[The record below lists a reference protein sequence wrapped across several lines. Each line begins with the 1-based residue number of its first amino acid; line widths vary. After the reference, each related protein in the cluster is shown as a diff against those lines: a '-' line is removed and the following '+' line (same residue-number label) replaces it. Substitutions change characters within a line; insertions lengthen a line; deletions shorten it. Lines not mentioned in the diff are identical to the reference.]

1 MVLFPAS
8 NYNYHKWAV
17 LYKHILSFL
26 AACLDTTL
34 VVTMSSSESPKDG
47 KPSSKPFSLS
57 LSGSGSNGRSR
68 KSAFNIPPARAADP
82 PSRTLARRP
91 HRLHDDESDEEEAPP
106 AFEDVAG
113 FDTHTGTVLSADGRA
128 VDKEKRELVI
138 PVTSKNNWHDRVRA
152 NRGTRGK
159 NLLPKEVQAMQEA
172 ERRGETAENNQETD
186 SPSMSYGLSFA
197 KPSQGEET
205 KPGEDQAM
213 KDAGPL
219 KPPVVD
225 ERKPLT
231 QDEIA
236 LQALIRESK
245 GETEGRTD
253 LVIESAKREVDEGY
267 PVRLDETGSFRVDVA
282 SRPEP
287 ATLDQYNAIPVEE
300 FGAALLRGMGWKE
313 GQSIGRGKY
322 GTSAT
327 DYRSQTPRIPERR
340 PGFLGIGAKDVSG
353 GKGAEAEL
361 GAWGRAA
368 MRKGARK
375 AETQGGEGNTQG
387 VYMPVLMR
395 NKKTGEY
402 ITEEELT
409 ALKKEGKAKKGDDDW
424 RERRDRNLEKSGRDR
439 DRDRDRDGH
448 SRRRDYNDDDSD
460 RSDRRRTGSSRRD
473 RSLSSSDRQSRR
485 RKYDDEDGSGRDDR
499 YYRDRDR
506 DRDRRDRERDKD
518 RDRDRDRER
527 SRDRS
532 SRYRDDDRYR
542 SRHSSSH
549 ASSRHG
555 RDRDGDRDS
564 QRRRYDD

>member
-1 MVLFPAS
+1 
-8 NYNYHKWAV
+8 
-17 LYKHILSFL
+17 
-26 AACLDTTL
+26 
-34 VVTMSSSESPKDG
+34 MSSSEPPKDG

-57 LSGSGSNGRSR
+57 LSGSGSNGQSK
-68 KSAFNIPPARAADP
+68 KSAFSIPPSRAAEP

-91 HRLHDDESDEEEAPP
+91 HRLHDDESDEDEAPP
-106 AFEDVAG
+106 AFEAVAG

-128 VDKEKRELVI
+128 ADKAKRELVI
-138 PVTSKNNWHDRVRA
+138 PVASKNNWRDRVGVS
-152 NRGTRGK
+152 RGPRGK

-172 ERRGETAENNQETD
+172 QRRGETAEGNQEAD
-186 SPSMSYGLSFA
+186 HPSMSYGLSFA

-213 KDAGPL
+213 QDAGPL
-219 KPPVVD
+219 IPPVVD
-225 ERKPLT
+225 ERQPLT

-253 LVIESAKREVDEGY
+253 LVIESTKRETDEGY
-267 PVRLDETGSFRVDVA
+267 PVRVDETGSFRVDVA

-327 DYRSQTPRIPERR
+327 DDRSQTPRIPERR

-361 GAWGRAA
+361 GAWGKAA

-375 AETQGGEGNTQG
+375 AGEAQGGEGNTQG

-409 ALKKEGKAKKGDDDW
+409 ALKKEGKAKKDDDDDW

-439 DRDRDRDGH
+439 DRDRDRNGH
-448 SRRRDYNDDDSD
+448 SRRRDYDDDDSD

-473 RSLSSSDRQSRR
+473 RSLSSSDRQSRQ
-485 RKYDDEDGSGRDDR
+485 RKYEDEDGSRRDDR

-506 DRDRRDRERDKD
+506 DRDRRDRDRDRERDKD

-532 SRYRDDDRYR
+532 SRYRDDNRYR

-555 RDRDGDRDS
+555 RDRDSDRDS
-564 QRRRYDD
+564 HRRRRHDD